1 MTGHRITESIGHTGR
16 AARGRLERP
25 ATGGDGTHHPP
36 MGRSEEGGG
45 RRGGGLCWLR
55 VPWSSRGHAV
65 AGWEVVVH
73 DRELTL
79 YGPRMGHPLVKSY
92 QMFPDES
99 DADNKYRWWRK
110 FSVALTRRLHQARMN
125 VPPLVRDWATRTHQ
139 QVGKV
144 RNLSNNTVVVSGSGF
159 HRSKFVRARGPVK
172 D

>member
-1 MTGHRITESIGHTGR
+1 MKVEGGEGVVCVGCGCRGQPEGMRSQVGRSSFTTGSSRCMGR
-16 AARGRLERP
+16 AWGI
-25 ATGGDGTHHPP
+25 
-36 MGRSEEGGG
+36 
-45 RRGGGLCWLR
+45 
-55 VPWSSRGHAV
+55 
-65 AGWEVVVH
+65 
-73 DRELTL
+73 
-79 YGPRMGHPLVKSY
+79 LVKSY

-144 RNLSNNTVVVSGSGF
+144 TDLSNNTVVVSGSGF